1 MSDSKPLPLP
11 ADRGLAEI
19 AEVASFLR
27 IAPRTAR
34 RLVDRG
40 EILSVKVGGRRLVP
54 VAAVDKYL
62 ARIEREAEGS
72 PDAA

>member
-1 MSDSKPLPLP
+1 MTEPKSLPLP
-11 ADRGLAEI
+11 AERGLAEV

-27 IAPRTAR
+27 IAPRSAR
-34 RLVDRG
+34 RLIDRG

-54 VAAVDKYL
+54 VAAVERYL